1 MSSRKAVSTR
11 ISTGRPVGAPAG
23 LTVVSFCPV
32 YSASEP
38 RSCAERVRGE
48 VEASQDYGAGRGRD
62 RRTSTPIPTASAVQ
76 QAAKELSKS
85 GRQRHASNAAL
96 TVLVRRFLTSARWRR
111 STRLPNAPQNQRR
124 QTWPRRPSRRAA
136 RIGAERSARG
146 DPRRRGCAALVRAP
160 SRANAGLRPQPRAVE
175 RPTARAWIPGE
186 NVTVELKP
194 TLGHPG
200 RFPNAAHTSGRGNS
214 YVALPTAVP
223 STLICTLLMAA
234 LLSRAQPETATVPE
248 ITVPAAGVS
257 IHTVGSPDGTVAP
270 TL

>member
-160 SRANAGLRPQPRAVE
+160 SRANACPRPQPRQRWSA
-175 RPTARAWIPGE
+175 
-186 NVTVELKP
+186 
-194 TLGHPG
+194 
-200 RFPNAAHTSGRGNS
+200 
-214 YVALPTAVP
+214 
-223 STLICTLLMAA
+223 
-234 LLSRAQPETATVPE
+234 
-248 ITVPAAGVS
+248 PAAARCRAPYRSRVDTGRERDRRTET
-257 IHTVGSPDGTVAP
+257 HVGASRSVPQRSAHIRAR
-270 TL
+270 